1 MKILGRIKRKLRAR
15 GYQLFACSVRGYT
28 VVELMMAMAVMTI
41 GFGGIFAM
49 QKVSVV
55 SNMNSKNLAIASHVG
70 QSFLDELAA
79 EAHTWTSRDGLG
91 RTTWLK
97 EAGVEGEKPE
107 WFVPTFSE
115 QRQLGQAF
123 DALGSVVA
131 NENIDSDAQFC
142 VHLRLSWLSPTT
154 NAGKTG
160 AGLVRAEVRVYWKR
174 EGAGLLGAGVVGPCV
189 DVETF
194 DAADPAA
201 FHTVYLS
208 TALRQ
213 VPSGV

>member
-1 MKILGRIKRKLRAR
+1 MRRTRFVSRDRAQR
-15 GYQLFACSVRGYT
+15 ARGYT

-55 SNMNSKNLAIASHVG
+55 SNMNSKNLAIATHVG

-79 EAHTWTSRDGLG
+79 EAHTWTSRDGFT
-91 RTTWLK
+91 RTAWLQQV
-97 EAGVEGEKPE
+97 GVEGVEPQ
-107 WFVPTFSE
+107 WFVPAFSAT
-115 QRQLGQAF
+115 RQLGEAF
-123 DALGSVVA
+123 DALGSVVPP
-131 NENIDSDAQFC
+131 ENVEADAQFC
-142 VHLRLSWLSPTT
+142 VHLRLSWLARTA

-174 EGAGLLGAGVVGPCV
+174 EGVALLGGGVVGPCV
-189 DVETF
+189 AIAAF